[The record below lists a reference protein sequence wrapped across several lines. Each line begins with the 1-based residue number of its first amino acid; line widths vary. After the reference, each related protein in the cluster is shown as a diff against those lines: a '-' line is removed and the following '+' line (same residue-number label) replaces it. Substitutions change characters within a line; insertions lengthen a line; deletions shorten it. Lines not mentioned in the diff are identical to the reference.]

1 MHERALPDPW
11 RLALVLGLAFALAV
25 SAVFHPIPVRGAAV
39 GQKVVVIVG
48 PVGGGSIQTNYLNKG
63 EAIADAAEARGA
75 TVVRVFSPNATY
87 AAARAAVSGANVIVY
102 IGHGSGF
109 PNPYAGTNQPNFN
122 NGWGLNKDTS
132 HGHQHVIGTSLVYC
146 GEAVLE
152 GKASYAGCTGGKI
165 NPAPNF
171 VMVYS
176 NACYAPGAG
185 ETEQVAVSSEATAL
199 ARVSNYSRPILA
211 LGGTY
216 FATDLGSKSLVET
229 ILDNPN
235 AGWGQ
240 IYTMASAYVSGAVK
254 TFVHPK
260 FSTMQAWL
268 QKSSGPGPSVSYF
281 NAFAGDPSRTPAGG
295 TGAPVPD
302 LAKPKVTAS
311 SPFTFQTGV
320 SPSADVT
327 ATFDKSMV
335 GLDDWNGMELYEASD
350 PGDAMDASVSWDEG
364 SRTVTLHPDSSLQP
378 DTWYVVNFGDDVED
392 IWGNP
397 LGDASW
403 GFRTGGGSSPVPAA
417 TVYGPSTPLW
427 FNPGTYVGRKVDA
440 YGHVTSSKSGTL
452 SATSSAP
459 TAQKGVLPGQSGTWY
474 LITAGLWSGMWI
486 QESAGTVLGTPPP
499 PPPAPIATYSPP
511 QSLWFAPGTYVG
523 RQFNAYGAVVASK
536 SYTLGV
542 ASAAPTS
549 IKSTVLTQSGV
560 WYYITAGVWGGYWVQ
575 ETAATTL
582 GTPPP
587 PPPGTE
593 VYSPAKTLVFAAGT
607 YVGRKFDASGN
618 VTATK
623 SYTLA
628 VSSAAPT
635 SQKGPI
641 PNQTGNWYLITAG
654 VWAGYWIQESP
665 GTTLAP

>member
-1 MHERALPDPW
+1 LLHERALPDPW
-11 RLALVLGLAFALAV
+11 RLALILGLAFALAV
-25 SAVFHPIPVRGAAV
+25 STVIHPIPVRGAAV

-48 PVGGGSIQTNYLNKG
+48 PVGGGSIQSNYLSKG

-87 AAARAAVSGANVIVY
+87 AAARAAVSGANVVVY
-102 IGHGSGF
+102 IGHGSGY
-109 PNPYAGTNQPNFN
+109 PNPYSGTLQTAWN
-122 NGWGLNKDTS
+122 NGWGLNRIAGIDSQDPTG
-132 HGHQHVIGTSLVYC
+132 HGHTIGTSMVYC
-146 GEAVLE
+146 GEAALE
-152 GKASYAGCTGGKI
+152 GKPKPSSVATNQWCAGGKI
-165 NPAPNF
+165 NPAPNW

-176 NACYAPGAG
+176 NACYTPGAG
-185 ETEQVAVSSEATAL
+185 ETEQVSVSSEATAL
-199 ARVSNYSRPILA
+199 ARVSNYSRPVIA

-240 IYTMASAYVSGAVK
+240 IYTMAQAYVPGAVK
-254 TFVHPK
+254 TFVHPR

-295 TGAPVPD
+295 IGAPVPD

-311 SPFTFQTGV
+311 SPFTFQTSV
-320 SPSADVT
+320 SQAANVT

-335 GLDDWNGMELYEASD
+335 GLDDWNGMELYEASA
-350 PGDAMDASVSWDEG
+350 PGSALGASVSWDEG
-364 SRTVTLHPDSSLQP
+364 SKTVTLNPDSSLKP
-378 DTWYVVNFGDDVED
+378 DSWYAVNFGNDVED

-440 YGHVTSSKSGTL
+440 YGHITSSKSGSL

-499 PPPAPIATYSPP
+499 PPPADVPSLRENTVNASLPIRERLAEHRANAACASCHRLIDPVGF
-511 QSLWFAPGTYVG
+511 SLEQFDAVG
-523 RQFNAYGAVVASK
+523 RWRIAEDGKA
-536 SYTLGV
+536 
-542 ASAAPTS
+542 
-549 IKSTVLTQSGV
+549 ID
-560 WYYITAGVWGGYWVQ
+560 
-575 ETAATTL
+575 
-582 GTPPP
+582 
-587 PPPGTE
+587 
-593 VYSPAKTLVFAAGT
+593 AAGGLPDGSQFSDIAGLEQALLKRPELFVRT
-607 YVGRKFDASGN
+607 LTEKLFTFALGRAPEEYDAAAIRKIVRDARANNYRFSSLIVGI
-618 VTATK
+618 T
-623 SYTLA
+623 
-628 VSSAAPT
+628 T
-635 SQKGPI
+635 STPFQMRST
-641 PNQTGNWYLITAG
+641 Q
-654 VWAGYWIQESP
+654 
-665 GTTLAP
+665 